1 MKIKNWTILALT
13 FSLTIS
19 IPVISQTNEIGL
31 FLGGSLF
38 HGDVGYKN
46 AEYSILNTKPVVGLN
61 FKRNL
66 NYHFGLLFSLC
77 SGILIKKSN

>member
-46 AEYSILNTKPVVGLN
+46 AEDRSNTFFTEGKGVLCKLNADGELTQSIDL
-61 FKRNL
+61 
-66 NYHFGLLFSLC
+66 SL
-77 SGILIKKSN
+77 